1 MGRDWCDWKG
11 NWVGVLG
18 HRAEEVH
25 ELEGD
30 LEDFE
35 RKFRLDFWV
44 LEQEPDMKERV
55 L

>member
-1 MGRDWCDWKG
+1 MG

-18 HRAEEVH
+18 DRAEEVP
-25 ELEGD
+25 ELEGG

-44 LEQEPDMKERV
+44 LGQEPDMKERM